1 MRDHMGVPPR
11 TGAFAGLNWRW
22 FESGDGPDALI
33 LLPGAV
39 GGADIFFIVFRRFA
53 ASRRVLAIDVPY
65 VDDAARVLEGLDALL
80 ESRGV
85 RRGVFL
91 GASFS
96 GLLVQVYAR
105 RFPQRTR
112 ALILSHTAALDASR
126 ARRERRSAAVAARL
140 PLWLT
145 RGLLKIVVR
154 LLLRKSPQAPLFRR
168 LYFDALDGLSRE
180 DLVSRYLLGA
190 SLEEQ
195 EGTAW
200 HGPVLIIHSNDDV
213 VARPAEQARLRAAYP
228 AADWHEFPGAGHS
241 AYSLDPE
248 RYADVLFEWTAK
260 AAP

>member
-1 MRDHMGVPPR
+1 MGVPER
-11 TGAFAGLNWRW
+11 RGAFGGLDWRW
-22 FESGDGPDALI
+22 FETGDGPDALV

-53 ASRRVLAIDVPY
+53 GVRRVLAVDVPY
-65 VDDAARVLEGLDALL
+65 AGDAARVLAGLDALL
-80 ESRGV
+80 DSRGV
-85 RRGVFL
+85 RRAVFL

-105 RFPQRTR
+105 RFPARTR
-112 ALILSHTAALDASR
+112 ALILSHTGALDPSR

-145 RGLLKIVVR
+145 RGLLKMVVR
-154 LLLRKSPQAPLFRR
+154 MLLRKSPQAPLFREM
-168 LYFDALDGLSRE
+168 YFDALDGLSRE
-180 DLVSRYLLGA
+180 EFVSRYLLGA

-195 EGTAW
+195 DGTAW
-200 HGPVLIIHSNDDV
+200 QGPVLIVHSNDDV
-213 VARPAEQARLRAAYP
+213 VARPAEQARLRTAYP

-241 AYSLDPE
+241 AYSLDPQ